1 MTMTDHAPDAAPRPR
16 EDDEAISAFS
26 LRPDYPDFLNLP
38 WEFPLAEW
46 HEKCHSIVQLP
57 RGLSRHEVLFV
68 HYGRQIYALKEL
80 PAGLAERE
88 YETLRQME
96 ELRLPVV
103 TPVGHVRTITSA
115 GEQSVLITRFL
126 EHSIPYHQLFL
137 RSSLERYRA
146 HLLDAMA
153 SLFVQIHLAG
163 VYWGDISL
171 SNALF
176 RRAAGT
182 LQAYFVDAETSE
194 VHESLTD
201 SLREADLDIME
212 ENIAGGLMDLSAMN
226 ALPADYPI
234 VETGRYIRQRYN
246 EIWNEITREE
256 LIAPYER
263 YRIQERVRALNNLG
277 FSVDEVELRATA
289 DGDKLRM
296 RAVVTDRNF
305 HSDLLQSL
313 TGLDAEENQSRRL
326 VNEIRELNATM
337 SDSGSRSTPL
347 SVAAYY
353 WLNEIYLPAIEQL
366 RPVLSNLT
374 DPIET
379 YIQVLENKW
388 YLSEK
393 AKKDVG
399 HSAAIEDFIRRNAA
413 AQSGT

>member
-1 MTMTDHAPDAAPRPR
+1 MDLNAAAGETGGADA
-16 EDDEAISAFS
+16 DESASAFS
-26 LRPDYPDFLNLP
+26 LRPEYPDFLNLP
-38 WEFPLAEW
+38 WHMPLADW
-46 HEKCHSIVQLP
+46 HDHCHSIVQLP

-68 HYGRQIYALKEL
+68 NYGRQIYALKEL
-80 PAGLAERE
+80 PAGMAERE

-96 ELRLPVV
+96 ELRLPCV
-103 TPVGHVRTITSA
+103 TPVGHVRTRTA
-115 GEQSVLITRFL
+115 EGEQSVLITRFL

-153 SLFVQIHLAG
+153 SLFVQLHLAG

-171 SNALF
+171 SNTLF

-182 LQAYFVDAETSE
+182 LQAYFVDAETTE

-201 SLREADLDIME
+201 RLRQADLDIME
-212 ENIAGGLMDLSAMN
+212 ENIAGGLMDLAAMN
-226 ALPADYPI
+226 ALPHDYPI

-246 EIWNEITREE
+246 EIWAEITREE

-305 HSDLLQSL
+305 HSDLLQAL
-313 TGLDAEENQSRRL
+313 TGLDAEENQARRL
-326 VNEIRELNATM
+326 VNEIRELKATM
-337 SDSGSRSTPL
+337 SDAGNRSTPL

-366 RPVLSNLT
+366 KPILTNLT
-374 DPIET
+374 DPVEV

-388 YLSEK
+388 YLSERE
-393 AKKDVG
+393 KKDVG
-399 HSAAIEDFIRRNAA
+399 HSAAIEDFIRKNAA
-413 AQSGT
+413 TQSGT